1 MSGTVHRVPTTLL
14 LCDYMKYE
22 QTIIKVLMFI
32 TVFAL
37 IAGQVMNSLA
47 IIQVKKAMAR
57 SEQIKR

>member
-1 MSGTVHRVPTTLL
+1 
-14 LCDYMKYE
+14 MKYE